1 MTRVRVFAA
10 VAACR
15 FTRWLLRITG
25 RGGTALP
32 GKIALKLCP
41 GLLGYLAKD
50 VKTVAVTGT
59 NGKTTSS
66 RMIEQAFSNAGMS
79 YFANRSGSN
88 LIQGITA
95 EFAANSTLTGRNR
108 KEYAVIEC
116 DEAACMKVLGFIKPK
131 VLVVTNIFR
140 DQLDRFGEVT
150 TTLGDIREGIT
161 HTPETVLCLNADCSL
176 TASLAGDLPNRCVF
190 YGVNVPIYRQEVTE
204 LSDAQ
209 NCIRC
214 KAEYEY
220 DWRTYGHLGGFRC
233 PSCGYSRPEPQVAVT
248 AVNELA
254 SDSSTVGMSIFGED
268 VTARINLPAAYN
280 IYNAAGAAAALAQ
293 MGFTTENVLMALGSF
308 ECGFGRMESFSK
320 DGCDIRMILVKNPAG
335 CNQVLSFLCE
345 LDEPSLFVICLND
358 NIADGTDIS
367 WIWDAAFEKLAELGD
382 RLTGVLVSGTRRDDM
397 VMRLKYAG
405 LPEEKVSVI
414 ADRDELINRM
424 CEKPQRVFIMP
435 TYTAML
441 ELRAKLSQAT
451 GANKF
456 WE

>member
-1 MTRVRVFAA
+1 MKLRVFIA
-10 VAACR
+10 VAACK

-32 GKIALKLCP
+32 GKVALKLCP

-59 NGKTTSS
+59 NGKTTSA

-95 EFAANSTLTGRNR
+95 EFAANSTLTGKNK

-116 DEAACMKVLGFIKPK
+116 DEAACMKVLGFLRPK
-131 VLVVTNIFR
+131 VIVVTNIFR

-150 TTLGDIREGIT
+150 TTLGDIKLGIS
-161 HTPETVLCLNADCSL
+161 HTPDTAMCLNADCSL
-176 TASLAGDLPNRCVF
+176 TASLAGDLPNKCVF
-190 YGVNVPIYRQEVTE
+190 YGVNVPVYKHEVSE
-204 LSDAQ
+204 VSDAQ

-233 PSCGYSRPEPQVAVT
+233 PECGYRRPDAQVAVT
-248 AVNELA
+248 KIIELTA
-254 SDSSTVGMSIFGED
+254 DSSTVGMDVFGET
-268 VTARINLPAAYN
+268 VTAKINLPASYN
-280 IYNAAGAAAALAQ
+280 IYNAAGATAALIQ
-293 MGFTTENVLMALGSF
+293 MGFGVPEAMEALASF

-345 LDEPSLFVICLND
+345 IEEPSLFVVCLND
-358 NIADGTDIS
+358 NTADGTDIS
-367 WIWDAAFEKLAELGD
+367 WIWDAEFEKLCMLGD
-382 RLTGVLVSGTRRDDM
+382 KLTGVLVSGIRRDDM

-405 LPEEKVSVI
+405 LPAEKIRVI
-414 ADRDELINRM
+414 ADYGELIDEM
-424 CEKPQRVFIMP
+424 CAKPQKVFVMP

-441 ELRAKLSQAT
+441 DLRAKLSQAT
-451 GANKF
+451 GGSKF

>member
-1 MTRVRVFAA
+1 MKLRVFAA

-15 FTRWLLRITG
+15 FTRWLLRVTG

-32 GKIALKLCP
+32 GKVALKLCP

-59 NGKTTSS
+59 NGKTTSA

-95 EFAANSTLTGRNR
+95 EFAANSTLTGKNK

-116 DEAACMKVLGFIKPK
+116 DEAACMKVLGFLKPK
-131 VLVVTNIFR
+131 VIVVTNIFR

-150 TTLGDIREGIT
+150 TTLGDIKLGIS
-161 HTPETVLCLNADCSL
+161 HTPDTVMCLNADCSL
-176 TASLAGDLPNRCVF
+176 TASLAGDLPNKCVF
-190 YGVNVPIYRQEVTE
+190 YGVNVPIYRHEISEV
-204 LSDAQ
+204 SDAQ

-233 PSCGYSRPEPQVAVT
+233 PECGYHRPDAQVAVT
-248 AVNELA
+248 KIIELTA
-254 SDSSTVGMSIFGED
+254 DSSTVEMDIFGQS
-268 VTARINLPAAYN
+268 VTARINLPAGYN
-280 IYNAAGAAAALAQ
+280 IYNAAGATAALLQ
-293 MGFTTENVLMALGSF
+293 MGFGVSDAVQALSGF
-308 ECGFGRMESFSK
+308 ECGFGRMEAFRK

-345 LDEPSLFVICLND
+345 IDEPSLFVVCLND
-358 NIADGTDIS
+358 RTADGTDIS
-367 WIWDAAFEKLAELGD
+367 WIWDAEFEKLCTLGD
-382 RLTGVLVSGTRRDDM
+382 KLTGVLVSGIRRDDM

-405 LPEEKVSVI
+405 LPAEKVRVI
-414 ADRDELINRM
+414 ADYGELLDEM
-424 CEKPQRVFIMP
+424 CAKPQKVFVMP

-441 ELRAKLSQAT
+441 DLRARLSQAT
-451 GANKF
+451 GGSKF